1 MTLLHPFMPFI
12 TEELW
17 QHLPHR
23 GESIMLAPWPAG
35 DAAKLDEGAEEALSL
50 VMEVVKACRNLRTQV
65 NVGPGKKAAL
75 VLLSDS
81 ETSQATLEACRG
93 YMMSLATAENI
104 TIGPA
109 GGEKPRQAVTAVVR
123 GVEVYLPLAG
133 LVDMDKERQRLEKE
147 IQKVQGGNQRYR
159 KEAVQRGLPGEST
172 GRGHCQGGG
181 QAVGC
186 PLPASGS
193 SGSFGSVWRL
203 KMNRQAEFHK
213 EETAKERLAFE
224 ETLARVSSFGIK
236 PGLKVIQALLKE
248 VGDPQAGL
256 AAIHIT
262 GTNGKDRFRLCWKRC
277 CGIPVIGRDFLPH
290 LICSVTGNDF
300 GWMGSWPAI
309 RSFCPCWKG

>member
-1 MTLLHPFMPFI
+1 MHLEDYDASAPAAEANLADRWIISRYNRCALEVTKALEEYDMGLAASRIYEFLWDELCDWYIEIIKPRLYGRETPESRRRAQKTLAETLNGTLTLLHPFMPFI

-147 IQKVQGGNQRYR
+147 IQKVQGEISGTEKKLSNEGFRAKAPAEVIAKEEAKLLDARYR
-159 KEAVQRGLPGEST
+159 L
-172 GRGHCQGGG
+172 
-181 QAVGC
+181 QA
-186 PLPASGS
+186 L
-193 SGSFGSVWRL
+193 
-203 KMNRQAEFHK
+203 QA
-213 EETAKERLAFE
+213 RLA
-224 ETLARVSSFGIK
+224 VFG
-236 PGLKVIQALLKE
+236 G
-248 VGDPQAGL
+248 
-256 AAIHIT
+256 
-262 GTNGKDRFRLCWKRC
+262 
-277 CGIPVIGRDFLPH
+277 
-290 LICSVTGNDF
+290 
-300 GWMGSWPAI
+300 
-309 RSFCPCWKG
+309 